1 MGTYGSSVPLLCW
14 DAVAVRTVWTQLFS
28 WELYMVV
35 AADVRGADMRGV
47 IVVETTPYMDYD
59 KKGGYGK
66 CLQKVIGKSNY
77 DKINTSGQGLKRGL
91 KEAFSSPHLL
101 HRLHAEI

>member
-1 MGTYGSSVPLLCW
+1 MQWVPIVPAFLCCAEMLLLFALFGLSSSP
-14 DAVAVRTVWTQLFS
+14 
-28 WELYMVV
+28 ENYMVV

-66 CLQKVIGKSNY
+66 CLQKVIGKSTR
-77 DKINTSGQGLKRGL
+77 K
-91 KEAFSSPHLL
+91 
-101 HRLHAEI
+101 

>member
-1 MGTYGSSVPLLCW
+1 
-14 DAVAVRTVWTQLFS
+14 
-28 WELYMVV
+28 MVV

-66 CLQKVIGKSNY
+66 CLQKVIGKSTR
-77 DKINTSGQGLKRGL
+77 K
-91 KEAFSSPHLL
+91 
-101 HRLHAEI
+101 